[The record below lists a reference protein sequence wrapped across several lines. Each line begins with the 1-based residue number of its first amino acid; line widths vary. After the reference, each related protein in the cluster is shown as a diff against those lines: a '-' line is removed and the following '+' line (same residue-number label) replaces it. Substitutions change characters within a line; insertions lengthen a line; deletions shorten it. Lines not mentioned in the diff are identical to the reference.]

1 MEYWRDGK
9 ANPPLQKSIRSLKE
23 IGVMKMNTKQITLT
37 SLFIALCVI
46 VPFLF
51 HLVGLGAIF
60 LPMFLPILLAGFLI
74 EFRFALLVGLLG
86 PLTSSL
92 ATGMPPFFPT
102 AISMIAEGMVAASV
116 ASFLFHTQ
124 KKTFWL
130 ALPVAIMAERIT
142 RVIMI
147 LLIFP
152 IFGLPAKQWSIIEI
166 TATLPGIV
174 LQLFLIPLV
183 LFMLWKS
190 KIIERKLWWKI
201 S

>member
-1 MEYWRDGK
+1 
-9 ANPPLQKSIRSLKE
+9 
-23 IGVMKMNTKQITLT
+23 MKITTQQITLT
-37 SLFIALCVI
+37 SLFIAMCVI

-51 HLVGLGAIF
+51 HLVGLGMMF

-74 EFRFALLVGLLG
+74 EFPFALLVGLLG
-86 PLTSSL
+86 PFTSSL

-102 AISMIAEGMVAASV
+102 ALSMTAEGMVAVGV
-116 ASFLFHTQ
+116 ASYLFHT
-124 KKTFWL
+124 KKFLLWL
-130 ALPVAIMAERIT
+130 ALPVAIIGERIT

-152 IFGLPAKQWSIIEI
+152 IFGLPAKEWSIVEI
-166 TATLPGIV
+166 TTTLPGIA
-174 LQLFLIPLV
+174 LQFTLIPLV

>member
-1 MEYWRDGK
+1 MEYWIDGVESS
-9 ANPPLQKSIRSLKE
+9 LLRYSIHPVKKVCS
-23 IGVMKMNTKQITLT
+23 MKIRNRQITLT

-51 HLVGLGAIF
+51 HLVGLGMIF

-86 PLTSSL
+86 PVTSSL

-102 AISMIAEGMVAASV
+102 AISMTAEGMVAASV
-116 ASFLFHTQ
+116 ASFLFYTH
-124 KKTFWL
+124 KKSLWL
-130 ALPVAIMAERIT
+130 ALPVAIVAERIT

>member
-1 MEYWRDGK
+1 LKNENNYTTNHAHFFIHCHVRDC
-9 ANPPLQKSIRSLKE
+9 S
-23 IGVMKMNTKQITLT
+23 
-37 SLFIALCVI
+37 
-46 VPFLF
+46 FLISF
-51 HLVGLGAIF
+51 SWSRNDVFTHVSTD
-60 LPMFLPILLAGFLI
+60 LI
-74 EFRFALLVGLLG
+74 EFPFALLVGLLG

-102 AISMIAEGMVAASV
+102 ALSMTAEGMVAVGV
-116 ASFLFHTQ
+116 ASYLFHT
-124 KKTFWL
+124 KKFLLWL
-130 ALPVAIMAERIT
+130 ALPVAIIGERIT

-152 IFGLPAKQWSIIEI
+152 IFGLPAKEWSIVEI
-166 TATLPGIV
+166 TTTLPGIA
-174 LQLFLIPLV
+174 LQFTLIPLV

>member
-1 MEYWRDGK
+1 
-9 ANPPLQKSIRSLKE
+9 
-23 IGVMKMNTKQITLT
+23 MKITTRQITLA

-51 HLVGLGAIF
+51 HLVGLGMIF

-74 EFRFALLVGLLG
+74 DFRFAWLVGSLG

-102 AISMIAEGMVAASV
+102 AISMAAEGMVAAGV
-116 ASFLFHTQ
+116 ASFLFHTP
-124 KKTFWL
+124 KKSLWL
-130 ALPVAIMAERIT
+130 ALPVAIVAERIT

-152 IFGLPAKQWSIIEI
+152 IFGLPAKEWSIVELI
-166 TATLPGIV
+166 TTLPGVV
-174 LQLFLIPLV
+174 LQLILIPLV
-183 LFMLWKS
+183 LFMFWRF